1 MDREQYGISHS
12 EEHRLVKGDI
22 LIDLA
27 FLQDDIIGVASR
39 IFVAASSEAIWT
51 ALTDYDNLH
60 RTLPKVVASR
70 LVERKG
76 NEIILDQTGRTG
88 IFIFEK
94 TVNFRLRVKEE
105 QLKRITFEQIDGDFL
120 VYRGS
125 WTLFPLSGRKGTI
138 LSYEAE
144 IKPAFFAPPVLVSF
158 VQRQD
163 LPGILNAHKQRAE
176 STSVA

>member
-1 MDREQYGISHS
+1 
-12 EEHRLVKGDI
+12 
-22 LIDLA
+22 
-27 FLQDDIIGVASR
+27 
-39 IFVAASSEAIWT
+39 
-51 ALTDYDNLH
+51 
-60 RTLPKVVASR
+60 
-70 LVERKG
+70 
-76 NEIILDQTGRTG
+76 
-88 IFIFEK
+88 
-94 TVNFRLRVKEE
+94 
-105 QLKRITFEQIDGDFL
+105 LKRITFEQIDGDFL